1 MSYTREALD
10 ATPFYG
16 VECSGL
22 QLKGCND
29 LRDVAQLGS
38 APVLGTGGC
47 RFKSCH
53 PDHEVSPTRLIHG
66 DKVKTTVERLN
77 PTRVKLTITVDQA
90 GFKPALEKAYE
101 TVSSQVNIPG
111 FRKGKVPATIL
122 DQRVGKDA
130 IIAQAV
136 NDGLDDFYRAAL
148 IQENL
153 KPLSTPQA
161 DIKSAPNA
169 QEPAN
174 ELIVELEVEVRP
186 EFKLPEYKG
195 LKVKVDAVK
204 IAKMDIETELDALR
218 ARFGTLKNVDR
229 PAKNG
234 DFTSIDLSASIGGT
248 QIDPAKDIS
257 YEIGSGQ
264 LLDGIDEAL
273 ETLTAGETTTF
284 RSQLVGG
291 DQAGSEAEVT
301 VTLNA
306 VKERELPKADDA
318 FAQLASEFDT
328 IDELKADIEKKL
340 EGNFVR
346 KQILQARDQIVDQLV
361 EKAKIPVSDEAVKRE
376 VDAHLENEGKA
387 MDDPHRVE
395 VLEETEKNFRVQ
407 LLLDAVVDAE
417 AIKVED
423 QELIE
428 YLAFQSRNYGMDP
441 NDFIKQVAN
450 AGQVPMFVDELSRRK
465 AVDALVAHAEIT
477 DAKGNKVAIEG

>member
-1 MSYTREALD
+1 M
-10 ATPFYG
+10 
-16 VECSGL
+16 
-22 QLKGCND
+22 
-29 LRDVAQLGS
+29 
-38 APVLGTGGC
+38 
-47 RFKSCH
+47 
-53 PDHEVSPTRLIHG
+53 
-66 DKVKTTVERLN
+66 KTTVERLN

-101 TVSSQVNIPG
+101 TASSQVNIPG

-169 QEPAN
+169 QEPDN

-248 QIDPAKDIS
+248 QIDTAKDIS

>member
-1 MSYTREALD
+1 M
-10 ATPFYG
+10 
-16 VECSGL
+16 
-22 QLKGCND
+22 
-29 LRDVAQLGS
+29 
-38 APVLGTGGC
+38 
-47 RFKSCH
+47 
-53 PDHEVSPTRLIHG
+53 
-66 DKVKTTVERLN
+66 KTTVERLN
-77 PTRVKLTITVDQA
+77 PTRVKLTITVDAA

-136 NDGLDDFYRAAL
+136 NDGLDDFYREAL

-169 QEPAN
+169 QEPTN
-174 ELIVELEVEVRP
+174 ELVVELEVEVRP

-195 LKVKVDAVK
+195 LKIKVDAVK
-204 IAKMDIETELDALR
+204 IAKMDIESELDALR
-218 ARFGTLKNVDR
+218 ARFGTLKTVDR

-234 DFTSIDLSASIGGT
+234 DFTSIDLTASIGGAE
-248 QIDPAKDIS
+248 IDTAKDIS

-284 RSQLVGG
+284 RSKLVGG

-306 VKERELPKADDA
+306 VKESELPKADDA

-328 IDELKADIEKKL
+328 IAELKGDIEKKL
-340 EGNFVR
+340 EQNFVR
-346 KQILQARDQIVDQLV
+346 KQILQARDQIVDQLL

-376 VDAHLENEGKA
+376 VDSHLENEGKA

-407 LLLDAVVDAE
+407 LLLDAVVEAE

-428 YLAFQSRNYGMDP
+428 YLAMQSRNYGMDP
-441 NDFIKQVAN
+441 NEFIKQVAN

-477 DAKGNKVAIEG
+477 DAKGNKVSVEG

>member
-1 MSYTREALD
+1 M
-10 ATPFYG
+10 
-16 VECSGL
+16 
-22 QLKGCND
+22 
-29 LRDVAQLGS
+29 
-38 APVLGTGGC
+38 
-47 RFKSCH
+47 
-53 PDHEVSPTRLIHG
+53 
-66 DKVKTTVERLN
+66 KTTVERLT
-77 PTRVKLTITVDQA
+77 PTRVKLTITVDAA

-136 NDGLDDFYRAAL
+136 NDGLDDFYREAL

-169 QEPAN
+169 QEPTN
-174 ELIVELEVEVRP
+174 ELVVELEVEVRP

-195 LKVKVDAVK
+195 LKIKVDAVK
-204 IAKMDIETELDALR
+204 IAKMDIESELDALR
-218 ARFGTLKNVDR
+218 ARFGTLKTVDR
-229 PAKNG
+229 PAKHG
-234 DFTSIDLSASIGGT
+234 DFTSIDLTAAIGGAE
-248 QIDPAKDIS
+248 IDTAKDIS

-284 RSQLVGG
+284 RSKLVGG

-306 VKERELPKADDA
+306 VKESELPKADDA

-328 IDELKADIEKKL
+328 IAELKTDIEKKL
-340 EGNFVR
+340 EQNFVR

-376 VDAHLENEGKA
+376 VDSHLENEGKA

-477 DAKGNKVAIEG
+477 DAKGNKVSVEG

>member
-1 MSYTREALD
+1 
-10 ATPFYG
+10 
-16 VECSGL
+16 
-22 QLKGCND
+22 
-29 LRDVAQLGS
+29 
-38 APVLGTGGC
+38 
-47 RFKSCH
+47 
-53 PDHEVSPTRLIHG
+53 
-66 DKVKTTVERLN
+66 VKTTVERLT
-77 PTRVKLTITVDQA
+77 PTRVKLTITVDAA

-136 NDGLDDFYRAAL
+136 NDGLDDFYREAL

-169 QEPAN
+169 QEPTN
-174 ELIVELEVEVRP
+174 ELVVELEVEVRP

-195 LKVKVDAVK
+195 LKIKVDAVK
-204 IAKMDIETELDALR
+204 IAKMDIESELDALR
-218 ARFGTLKNVDR
+218 ARFGTLKTVDR
-229 PAKNG
+229 PAKTG
-234 DFTSIDLSASIGGT
+234 DFTSIDLTASIGGAE
-248 QIDPAKDIS
+248 IDTAKDIS

-284 RSQLVGG
+284 RSKLVGG

-306 VKERELPKADDA
+306 VKESELPKADDA

-328 IDELKADIEKKL
+328 IAELTGDIEKKL
-340 EGNFVR
+340 EQNFVR

-376 VDAHLENEGKA
+376 VDSHLENEGKA

-395 VLEETEKNFRVQ
+395 VIEETEKNFRVQ
-407 LLLDAVVDAE
+407 LLLDAVVEAE

-428 YLAFQSRNYGMDP
+428 YLAMQSRNYGMDP
-441 NDFIKQVAN
+441 NEFIKQVAN

-477 DAKGNKVAIEG
+477 DAKGNKVSVEG

>member
-1 MSYTREALD
+1 M
-10 ATPFYG
+10 
-16 VECSGL
+16 
-22 QLKGCND
+22 
-29 LRDVAQLGS
+29 
-38 APVLGTGGC
+38 
-47 RFKSCH
+47 
-53 PDHEVSPTRLIHG
+53 
-66 DKVKTTVERLN
+66 KTTVERLT
-77 PTRVKLTITVDQA
+77 PTRVKLTITVDAA

-136 NDGLDDFYRAAL
+136 NDGLDDFYREAL

-169 QEPAN
+169 QEPTN
-174 ELIVELEVEVRP
+174 ELVVELEVEVRP

-195 LKVKVDAVK
+195 LKIKVDAVK
-204 IAKMDIETELDALR
+204 IAKMDIESELDALR
-218 ARFGTLKNVDR
+218 ARFGTLKTVDR

-234 DFTSIDLSASIGGT
+234 DFTSIDLTAAIGGAE
-248 QIDPAKDIS
+248 IDTAKDIS

-284 RSQLVGG
+284 RSKLVGG

-306 VKERELPKADDA
+306 VKESELPKADDA

-328 IDELKADIEKKL
+328 IAELKGDIEKKL
-340 EGNFVR
+340 EQNFVR

-376 VDAHLENEGKA
+376 VDSHLENEGKA

-395 VLEETEKNFRVQ
+395 VIEETEKNFRVQ
-407 LLLDAVVDAE
+407 LLLDAVVEAE

-428 YLAFQSRNYGMDP
+428 YLAMQSRNYGMDP
-441 NDFIKQVAN
+441 NEFIKQVAN

-477 DAKGNKVAIEG
+477 DAKGNKVSVEG

>member
-1 MSYTREALD
+1 M
-10 ATPFYG
+10 
-16 VECSGL
+16 
-22 QLKGCND
+22 
-29 LRDVAQLGS
+29 
-38 APVLGTGGC
+38 
-47 RFKSCH
+47 
-53 PDHEVSPTRLIHG
+53 
-66 DKVKTTVERLN
+66 KTTVERLT
-77 PTRVKLTITVDQA
+77 PTRVKLTITVDAA

-136 NDGLDDFYRAAL
+136 NDGLDDFYREAL

-169 QEPAN
+169 QEPTN
-174 ELIVELEVEVRP
+174 ELVVELEVEVRP
-186 EFKLPEYKG
+186 EFKLPDYKG
-195 LKVKVDAVK
+195 LKIKVDAVK
-204 IAKMDIETELDALR
+204 IAKMDIESELDALR
-218 ARFGTLKNVDR
+218 ARFGTLKTVDR
-229 PAKNG
+229 PAKHG
-234 DFTSIDLSASIGGT
+234 DFTSIDLTAAIGGAE
-248 QIDPAKDIS
+248 IDTAKDIS

-284 RSQLVGG
+284 RSKLVGG

-306 VKERELPKADDA
+306 VKESELPKADDA

-328 IDELKADIEKKL
+328 IAELKTDIEKKL
-340 EGNFVR
+340 EQNFVR

-376 VDAHLENEGKA
+376 VDSHLENEGKA

-477 DAKGNKVAIEG
+477 DAKGNKVSVEG

>member
-1 MSYTREALD
+1 M
-10 ATPFYG
+10 
-16 VECSGL
+16 
-22 QLKGCND
+22 
-29 LRDVAQLGS
+29 
-38 APVLGTGGC
+38 
-47 RFKSCH
+47 
-53 PDHEVSPTRLIHG
+53 
-66 DKVKTTVERLN
+66 KTTVERLN
-77 PTRVKLTITVDQA
+77 PTRVKLTITVDAA

-136 NDGLDDFYRAAL
+136 NDGLDDFYREAL
-148 IQENL
+148 IKENL

-169 QEPAN
+169 QEPNN
-174 ELIVELEVEVRP
+174 ELVVELEVEVRP

-204 IAKMDIETELDALR
+204 IAKMDIESELDALR
-218 ARFGTLKNVDR
+218 GRFGTLKTVDR
-229 PAKNG
+229 PAKSG
-234 DFTSIDLSASIGGT
+234 DFTSIDLTASIGGT
-248 QIDPAKDIS
+248 QIDTAKDIS

-284 RSQLVGG
+284 RSKLVGG
-291 DQAGSEAEVT
+291 EQAGSEAEVT

-306 VKERELPKADDA
+306 VKDRELPKADDA

-328 IDELKADIEKKL
+328 IAELKADIEKKL
-340 EGNFVR
+340 EQNFVR

-376 VDAHLENEGKA
+376 VDSHLENEGKA

-441 NDFIKQVAN
+441 NEFIKQVAN

-477 DAKGNKVAIEG
+477 DAKGNKVSVEG

>member
-1 MSYTREALD
+1 
-10 ATPFYG
+10 
-16 VECSGL
+16 
-22 QLKGCND
+22 
-29 LRDVAQLGS
+29 
-38 APVLGTGGC
+38 
-47 RFKSCH
+47 
-53 PDHEVSPTRLIHG
+53 
-66 DKVKTTVERLN
+66 VKTTVERLN
-77 PTRVKLTITVDQA
+77 PTRVKLTITVDAA

-101 TVSSQVNIPG
+101 TLSSQVNIPG

-136 NDGLDDFYRAAL
+136 NDGLDDFYREAL

-169 QEPAN
+169 KEPTN
-174 ELIVELEVEVRP
+174 ELVVELEVEVRP

-195 LKVKVDAVK
+195 LKIKVDAVK
-204 IAKMDIETELDALR
+204 IAKMDIESELDALR
-218 ARFGTLKNVDR
+218 ARFGTLKTVDR

-234 DFTSIDLSASIGGT
+234 DFTSIDLTAAIGGAE
-248 QIDPAKDIS
+248 IDTAKDIS

-284 RSQLVGG
+284 RSKLVGG

-306 VKERELPKADDA
+306 VKESELPKADDA

-328 IDELKADIEKKL
+328 IAELKGDIEKKL
-340 EGNFVR
+340 EQNFVR

-376 VDAHLENEGKA
+376 VDSHLENEGKA

-395 VLEETEKNFRVQ
+395 VIEETEKNFRVQ
-407 LLLDAVVDAE
+407 LLLDGVVEAE

-428 YLAFQSRNYGMDP
+428 YLAMQSRNYGMDP
-441 NDFIKQVAN
+441 NEFIKQVAN
-450 AGQVPMFVDELSRRK
+450 AGQVPIFVDELSRRK

-477 DAKGNKVAIEG
+477 DAKGNKVSVEG

>member
-1 MSYTREALD
+1 
-10 ATPFYG
+10 
-16 VECSGL
+16 
-22 QLKGCND
+22 
-29 LRDVAQLGS
+29 
-38 APVLGTGGC
+38 
-47 RFKSCH
+47 
-53 PDHEVSPTRLIHG
+53 
-66 DKVKTTVERLN
+66 VKTTVERLN
-77 PTRVKLTITVDQA
+77 PTRVKLTITVDAA
-90 GFKPALEKAYE
+90 GFKPALEKAYV

-111 FRKGKVPATIL
+111 FRKGKVPAAIL

-136 NDGLDDFYRAAL
+136 NDGLDDFYREAL
-148 IQENL
+148 IKENL

-169 QEPAN
+169 QEPTN
-174 ELIVELEVEVRP
+174 ELVVELEVEVRP

-195 LKVKVDAVK
+195 LKIKVDAVK
-204 IAKMDIETELDALR
+204 IAKMDIESELDALR
-218 ARFGTLKNVDR
+218 ARFGTLKTVDR
-229 PAKNG
+229 PAKSG
-234 DFTSIDLSASIGGT
+234 DFTSIDLSAAIGGT
-248 QIDPAKDIS
+248 QIDTAKDIS

-284 RSQLVGG
+284 RSKLVGG

-328 IDELKADIEKKL
+328 IAELKADIEKKL
-340 EGNFVR
+340 EQNFVR
-346 KQILQARDQIVDQLV
+346 KQILQARDQIVDQLI

-376 VDAHLENEGKA
+376 VDSHLENEGKA

-441 NDFIKQVAN
+441 NEFIKQVAN

-477 DAKGNKVAIEG
+477 DAKGNKVSVEG

>member
-1 MSYTREALD
+1 
-10 ATPFYG
+10 
-16 VECSGL
+16 
-22 QLKGCND
+22 
-29 LRDVAQLGS
+29 
-38 APVLGTGGC
+38 
-47 RFKSCH
+47 
-53 PDHEVSPTRLIHG
+53 
-66 DKVKTTVERLN
+66 VKTTVERLT
-77 PTRVKLTITVDQA
+77 PTRVKLTITVDAA

-136 NDGLDDFYRAAL
+136 NDGLDDFYREAL

-169 QEPAN
+169 QEPTN
-174 ELIVELEVEVRP
+174 ELVVELEVEVRP

-195 LKVKVDAVK
+195 LKIKVDAVK
-204 IAKMDIETELDALR
+204 IAKMDIESELDALR
-218 ARFGTLKNVDR
+218 ARFGTLKTVDR

-234 DFTSIDLSASIGGT
+234 DFTSIDLTASIGGAE
-248 QIDPAKDIS
+248 IDTAKDIS

-284 RSQLVGG
+284 RSKLVGG

-306 VKERELPKADDA
+306 VKESELPKADDA

-328 IDELKADIEKKL
+328 MAELTGDIEKKL
-340 EGNFVR
+340 EQNFVR

-376 VDAHLENEGKA
+376 VDSHLENEGKA

-395 VLEETEKNFRVQ
+395 VIEETEKNFRVQ
-407 LLLDAVVDAE
+407 LLLDAVVEAE

-428 YLAFQSRNYGMDP
+428 YLAMQSRNYGMDP
-441 NDFIKQVAN
+441 NEFIKQVAN

-477 DAKGNKVAIEG
+477 DAKGNKVSVEG

>member
-1 MSYTREALD
+1 
-10 ATPFYG
+10 
-16 VECSGL
+16 
-22 QLKGCND
+22 
-29 LRDVAQLGS
+29 
-38 APVLGTGGC
+38 
-47 RFKSCH
+47 
-53 PDHEVSPTRLIHG
+53 
-66 DKVKTTVERLN
+66 VKTTVERLT
-77 PTRVKLTITVDQA
+77 PTRVKLTITVDAA

-136 NDGLDDFYRAAL
+136 NDGLDDFYREAL

-169 QEPAN
+169 QEPTN
-174 ELIVELEVEVRP
+174 ELVVELEVEVRP

-195 LKVKVDAVK
+195 LKIKVDAVK
-204 IAKMDIETELDALR
+204 IAKMDIESELDALR
-218 ARFGTLKNVDR
+218 ARFGTLKTVDR

-234 DFTSIDLSASIGGT
+234 DFTSIDLTAAIGGAE
-248 QIDPAKDIS
+248 IDTAKDIS

-284 RSQLVGG
+284 RSKLVGG

-306 VKERELPKADDA
+306 VKESELPKADDA

-328 IDELKADIEKKL
+328 IAELKGDIEKKL
-340 EGNFVR
+340 EQNFVR

-376 VDAHLENEGKA
+376 VDSHLENEGKA

-395 VLEETEKNFRVQ
+395 VIEETEKNFRVQ
-407 LLLDAVVDAE
+407 LLLDAVVEAE

-428 YLAFQSRNYGMDP
+428 YLAMQSRNYGMDP
-441 NDFIKQVAN
+441 NEFIKQVAN

-465 AVDALVAHAEIT
+465 AVDALVGHAEIT
-477 DAKGNKVAIEG
+477 DAKGNKVSVEG

>member
-1 MSYTREALD
+1 
-10 ATPFYG
+10 
-16 VECSGL
+16 
-22 QLKGCND
+22 
-29 LRDVAQLGS
+29 
-38 APVLGTGGC
+38 
-47 RFKSCH
+47 
-53 PDHEVSPTRLIHG
+53 
-66 DKVKTTVERLN
+66 VKTTVERLN

-169 QEPAN
+169 QEPDN

-248 QIDPAKDIS
+248 QIDTAKDIS

-346 KQILQARDQIVDQLV
+346 KQILQARDQIVDQLL

>member
-1 MSYTREALD
+1 M
-10 ATPFYG
+10 
-16 VECSGL
+16 
-22 QLKGCND
+22 
-29 LRDVAQLGS
+29 
-38 APVLGTGGC
+38 
-47 RFKSCH
+47 
-53 PDHEVSPTRLIHG
+53 
-66 DKVKTTVERLN
+66 KTTVERLT
-77 PTRVKLTITVDQA
+77 PTRVKLTITVDAA

-136 NDGLDDFYRAAL
+136 NDGLDDFYREAL

-169 QEPAN
+169 QEPTN
-174 ELIVELEVEVRP
+174 ELVVELEVEVRP

-195 LKVKVDAVK
+195 LKIKVDAVK
-204 IAKMDIETELDALR
+204 IAKMDIESELDALR
-218 ARFGTLKNVDR
+218 ARFGTLKTVDR
-229 PAKNG
+229 PAKHG
-234 DFTSIDLSASIGGT
+234 DFTSIDLTAAIGGAE
-248 QIDPAKDIS
+248 IDTAKDIS

-284 RSQLVGG
+284 RSKLVGG

-306 VKERELPKADDA
+306 VKESELPKADDA

-328 IDELKADIEKKL
+328 IAELKTDIEKKL
-340 EGNFVR
+340 EQNFVR

-361 EKAKIPVSDEAVKRE
+361 VKAKIPVSDEAVKRE
-376 VDAHLENEGKA
+376 VDSHLENEGKA

-417 AIKVED
+417 SIKVED

-477 DAKGNKVAIEG
+477 DAKGNKVSVEG

>member
-1 MSYTREALD
+1 
-10 ATPFYG
+10 
-16 VECSGL
+16 
-22 QLKGCND
+22 
-29 LRDVAQLGS
+29 
-38 APVLGTGGC
+38 
-47 RFKSCH
+47 
-53 PDHEVSPTRLIHG
+53 
-66 DKVKTTVERLN
+66 VKTTVERLT
-77 PTRVKLTITVDQA
+77 PTRVKLTITVDAA
-90 GFKPALEKAYE
+90 GFKPALERAYE

-136 NDGLDDFYRAAL
+136 NDGLDDFYREAL

-169 QEPAN
+169 QEPTN
-174 ELIVELEVEVRP
+174 ELVVELEVEVRP

-195 LKVKVDAVK
+195 LKIKVDAVK
-204 IAKMDIETELDALR
+204 IAKMDIESELDALR
-218 ARFGTLKNVDR
+218 ARFGTLKTVDR
-229 PAKNG
+229 PAKTG
-234 DFTSIDLSASIGGT
+234 DFTSIDLTASIGGAE
-248 QIDPAKDIS
+248 IDTAQDIS

-284 RSQLVGG
+284 RSKLVGG

-306 VKERELPKADDA
+306 VKESELPKADDA

-328 IDELKADIEKKL
+328 IAELKADIERKL
-340 EGNFVR
+340 GQNFVR

-376 VDAHLENEGKA
+376 VDSHLENEGKA

-395 VLEETEKNFRVQ
+395 VIEETEKNFRVQ
-407 LLLDAVVDAE
+407 LLLDAVVEAE
-417 AIKVED
+417 VIKVED

-428 YLAFQSRNYGMDP
+428 YLAMQSRNYGMDP
-441 NDFIKQVAN
+441 NEFIKQVAN

-477 DAKGNKVAIEG
+477 DAKGNKVSVEG

>member
-1 MSYTREALD
+1 
-10 ATPFYG
+10 
-16 VECSGL
+16 
-22 QLKGCND
+22 
-29 LRDVAQLGS
+29 
-38 APVLGTGGC
+38 
-47 RFKSCH
+47 
-53 PDHEVSPTRLIHG
+53 
-66 DKVKTTVERLN
+66 VKTTVERLT
-77 PTRVKLTITVDQA
+77 PTRVKLTITVDAA

-136 NDGLDDFYRAAL
+136 NDGLDDFYREAL

-169 QEPAN
+169 KEPTN
-174 ELIVELEVEVRP
+174 ELVVELEVEVRP

-195 LKVKVDAVK
+195 LKIKVDAVK
-204 IAKMDIETELDALR
+204 IAKMDIESELDALR
-218 ARFGTLKNVDR
+218 ARFGTLKAVDR
-229 PAKNG
+229 PAKSG
-234 DFTSIDLSASIGGT
+234 DFTSIDLTAAIGGT
-248 QIDPAKDIS
+248 EIDTAKDIS

-284 RSQLVGG
+284 RSKLVGG

-306 VKERELPKADDA
+306 VKESELPKADDA

-328 IDELKADIEKKL
+328 IAELKGDIEKKL
-340 EGNFVR
+340 EQNFVR

-376 VDAHLENEGKA
+376 VDSHLENEGKA

-395 VLEETEKNFRVQ
+395 VIEETEKNFRVQ
-407 LLLDAVVDAE
+407 LLLDAVVEAE

-428 YLAFQSRNYGMDP
+428 YLAMQSRNYGMDP
-441 NDFIKQVAN
+441 NEFIKQVAN
-450 AGQVPMFVDELSRRK
+450 VGQVPMFVDELSRRK

-477 DAKGNKVAIEG
+477 DAKGNKVSVEG